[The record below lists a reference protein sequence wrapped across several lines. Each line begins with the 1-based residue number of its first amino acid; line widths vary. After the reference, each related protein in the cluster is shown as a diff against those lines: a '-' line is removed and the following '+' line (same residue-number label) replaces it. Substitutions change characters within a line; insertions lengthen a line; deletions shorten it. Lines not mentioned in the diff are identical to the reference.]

1 MSFVCPRAL
10 AVLPR

>member
-1 MSFVCPRAL
+1 MSFVWPRAL